1 MRRYRVLLPVQVQ
14 PREGGS
20 YSQHEEFDT
29 AFTEDEETANVS
41 SGLLAIVPQRY
52 KVVGGS
58 DVWETPTGE
67 EFERALSLGD
77 RGPPRGGRSY
87 RTGEEA
93 RPKERK
99 VDRGYLCAHRR
110 LRVRSTASPCRT
122 TPIR

>member
-20 YSQHEEFDT
+20 YSQHEEFET

-67 EFERALSLGD
+67 EFERALSLG
-77 RGPPRGGRSY
+77 
-87 RTGEEA
+87 EEA
-93 RPKERK
+93 LLLEGGHIERVEKPAKKKEK
-99 VDRGYLCAHRR
+99 
-110 LRVRSTASPCRT
+110 
-122 TPIR
+122 